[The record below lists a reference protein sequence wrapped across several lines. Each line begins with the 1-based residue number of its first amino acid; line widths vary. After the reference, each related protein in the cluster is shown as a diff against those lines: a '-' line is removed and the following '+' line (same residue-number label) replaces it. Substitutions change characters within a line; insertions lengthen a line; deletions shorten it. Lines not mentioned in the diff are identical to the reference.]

1 MAKLLPTDPQDLERA
16 VLELTAASFRNAR
29 KLQQAAVALLDQ
41 ELWPGALAWAALAAE
56 EVGKAGLCISLLT
69 TPRALREPAIAEFNR
84 GFNHHQ
90 TKASIAHLLLAMDA
104 EELPASWEQLIDG
117 VTEAARTTHR
127 MKMRGLYVDYTPDT
141 GALLAPEDIGE
152 DAARF
157 MVATVDR
164 LLAASLPAEASI
176 SDPDNYL
183 DFLHQWHEGMDFEAL
198 QERFEADPM
207 AFLGE
212 IHAMAH
218 DDVPPSAAW
227 FGERLAEQM
236 AAASRAELSPAPPA
250 PAAPE

>member
-16 VLELTAASFRNAR
+16 VLELAAASFRNAR
-29 KLQQAAVALLDQ
+29 KLQQAAVAVLDQ

-56 EVGKAGLCISLLT
+56 EVGKAGLCIGLLT

-90 TKASIAHLLLAMDA
+90 TKASIAHLLLTMDA

-117 VTEAARTTHR
+117 VTEAARTTHS

-164 LLAASLPAEASI
+164 LLTASVPAEASI
-176 SDPDNYL
+176 SDPDYL
-183 DFLHQWHEGMDFEAL
+183 DVLHLWHESMDFEAL
-198 QERFEADPM
+198 QERFETDPI

-212 IHAMAH
+212 IQAMAR
-218 DDVPPSAAW
+218 DEVPPSAAW

-236 AAASRAELSPAPPA
+236 AAASRAELPPAPPA
-250 PAAPE
+250 PAALE